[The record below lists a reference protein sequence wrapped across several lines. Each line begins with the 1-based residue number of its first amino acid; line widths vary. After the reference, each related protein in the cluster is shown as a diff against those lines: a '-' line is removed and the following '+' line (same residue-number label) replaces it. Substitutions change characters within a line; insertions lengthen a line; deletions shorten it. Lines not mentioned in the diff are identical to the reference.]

1 MGCVKVVVDYEV
13 RQALSLG
20 LGIPVDTASILVAT
34 AYFFL
39 QLLEDSFRALY
50 NKVR

>member
-34 AYFFL
+34 AYFF
-39 QLLEDSFRALY
+39 FAIAR
-50 NKVR
+50 R